1 MLKDFQKLREQID
14 GSDLGT
20 RKLVCKNQ
28 CRGTGPTAYIGYPK
42 AHLLRAVGST
52 PGLGESQFHFLV
64 LGGRR
69 HDVGRPSM

>member
-42 AHLLRAVGST
+42 RIC
-52 PGLGESQFHFLV
+52 
-64 LGGRR
+64 
-69 HDVGRPSM
+69 